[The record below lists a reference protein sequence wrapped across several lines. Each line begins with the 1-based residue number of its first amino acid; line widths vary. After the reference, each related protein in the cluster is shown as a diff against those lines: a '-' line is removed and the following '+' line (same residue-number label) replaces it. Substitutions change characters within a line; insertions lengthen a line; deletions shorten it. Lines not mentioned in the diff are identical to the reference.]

1 MKILPINVWD
11 AIKVVLRER
20 CIVLYAFVK
29 KKKDSVCKHA
39 GQDVRK
45 RIVEKKTQRKQKERN
60 KKGKNKLVKQKAKI
74 KKEQRSQTKPKA
86 ISLKRLIN

>member
-45 RIVEKKTQRKQKERN
+45 RIVEKKTQRK
-60 KKGKNKLVKQKAKI
+60 
-74 KKEQRSQTKPKA
+74 
-86 ISLKRLIN
+86 

>member
-11 AIKVVLRER
+11 AIKEVLRER

-45 RIVEKKTQRKQKERN
+45 RIVGKRKPKENRR
-60 KKGKNKLVKQKAKI
+60 KEI
-74 KKEQRSQTKPKA
+74 KKAR
-86 ISLKRLIN
+86 IS

>member
-1 MKILPINVWD
+1 MLKGKSQKTDKIFRTMKILPIYVWD

-45 RIVEKKTQRKQKERN
+45 RIVEKKKKPQRK
-60 KKGKNKLVKQKAKI
+60 
-74 KKEQRSQTKPKA
+74 
-86 ISLKRLIN
+86 

>member
-1 MKILPINVWD
+1 MLKGKSQKTDKIFRTMKILPIYVWD

-45 RIVEKKTQRKQKERN
+45 RIVEKKKNPKENRRKE
-60 KKGKNKLVKQKAKI
+60 I
-74 KKEQRSQTKPKA
+74 KKAR
-86 ISLKRLIN
+86 IS